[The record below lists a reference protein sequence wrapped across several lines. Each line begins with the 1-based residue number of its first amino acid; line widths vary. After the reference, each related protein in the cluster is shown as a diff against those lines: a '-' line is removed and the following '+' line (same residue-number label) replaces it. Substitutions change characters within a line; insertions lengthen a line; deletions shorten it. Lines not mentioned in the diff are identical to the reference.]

1 MLISQLSNELD
12 LSFELNKNT
21 YLVLNVGIERVIGN
35 NQTEIGDNNSSLGS
49 PINLIH
55 HFFNENSTRNFERN
69 QRNTLFGCGIDFKIG
84 ENAMLFFRQNFYKY
98 YDPNFVFNNLKGTE
112 TMLELKFLF

>member
-1 MLISQLSNELD
+1 MLISQISNELD

-84 ENAMLFFRQNFYKY
+84 ENAMLFLDKISTNIMIQTLNSII
-98 YDPNFVFNNLKGTE
+98 
-112 TMLELKFLF
+112 